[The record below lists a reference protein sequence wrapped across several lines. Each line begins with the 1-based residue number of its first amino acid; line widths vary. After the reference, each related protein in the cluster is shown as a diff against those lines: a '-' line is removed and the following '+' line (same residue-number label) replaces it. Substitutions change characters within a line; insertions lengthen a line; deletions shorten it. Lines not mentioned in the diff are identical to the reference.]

1 MDKPTKIQRTIEF
14 DSIEEEAYSVFSLEA
29 AAALQG
35 ALDLLESYASV
46 GRQDTEYLLMAI
58 DDVRRK
64 MYRVDL
70 ILGDANAMLEGR
82 RDYLQNQAS
91 PPTVPTVQEAQ
102 NLEGASQVEQT
113 LKSSLES
120 LKSSLGTPKVE
131 LETDQNKKGTEK

>member
-113 LKSSLES
+113 LKSSLEN